1 MDACSVHVHG
11 CMRGWVKGPGVYAS
25 KFWLQVW
32 QSSVPC
38 VLHPVCTA
46 MPPKAS
52 DPGLH
57 RPDLAEQF
65 VYRGCR
71 CGKVG
76 PSAIDGAILLSSAR
90 RLGVRGLPKPSHRS
104 QLKMSPHDVF
114 EVVVET
120 YAYKPNVS
128 RGYGRVF
135 VVVHNNKFCRRIK
148 ALEMGWN
155 FRLKDVDD
163 LQACPAPLCLH
174 CLDLF
179 EGDAEMEINLMR
191 YIRRCNRRGQ
201 QADAGPEA
209 LQRPASSLAQ
219 ASQPDTPS
227 AVRPR
232 P

>member
-1 MDACSVHVHG
+1 M
-11 CMRGWVKGPGVYAS
+11 
-25 KFWLQVW
+25 
-32 QSSVPC
+32 SSED
-38 VLHPVCTA
+38 LN
-46 MPPKAS
+46 
-52 DPGLH
+52 

-90 RLGVRGLPKPSHRS
+90 RLGVRGLPKPSHRL

-155 FRLKDVDD
+155 YRFKDVDD

-227 AVRPR
+227 AGRPR